1 MAVRVALALLN
12 TPPAGCSHQ
21 KALSLPGG
29 RCPRPARSTSAMTQP
44 PPAAAWPRAEEMS
57 WFWLFPSTLL
67 AHQCST
73 RSLQLTSLW
82 LPFCNPTLGS
92 PCTYMA
98 QPPPCAWAMGAVR
111 WAPYLE
117 PGHRAGL
124 RAMSGRLS
132 TVPSTLLQDPSGWYP
147 RVALA
152 LGMGSDVL
160 AARKLG
166 GLAAIIVVPISVHL
180 RNEKAHFS
188 YTMLAYINNN
198 ELSSLGHLF
207 QMLHP
212 QGAKTCCIARSWLLP
227 SQSVPKTFFWVINSK
242 PYGSAEACVWCGHP
256 LPLPSRCAAAPV
268 LHGPRMTGSREDCR
282 EKKGTPAKHRAAASV
297 SPCSG
302 QSCCE
307 PQVQCC
313 FRRYMQPVY
322 TWQ

>member
-44 PPAAAWPRAEEMS
+44 PHAAAWPRAEEMS

-92 PCTYMA
+92 PCTYGPA
-98 QPPPCAWAMGAVR
+98 PSLCLGNGSCEMGSI
-111 WAPYLE
+111 P
-117 PGHRAGL
+117 GL
-124 RAMSGRLS
+124 RATSGRLS

-166 GLAAIIVVPISVHL
+166 AAIIVVPISVHL

-227 SQSVPKTFFWVINSK
+227 SQSVPKTFVWVINSK

-268 LHGPRMTGSREDCR
+268 LNGPRMTGSREDCR
-282 EKKGTPAKHRAAASV
+282 EKRGTPAKHRAAASV